1 MDRKDFN
8 QLLSSRQA
16 GRIPSVLLF
25 EGDEEYMK
33 QTALAALRKLLLPDG
48 MEELNET
55 ILDAPETDQ
64 LIAASETLPFMADRR
79 LVVIRDHPALTGRAE
94 GDEKLTGYLASVP
107 LSTVLLFY
115 CTKKPDG
122 RKKLYTVIKKMNG
135 VVVFS
140 PLKDREL
147 TTFVTSAFKDLG
159 KECDERT
166 ADYLI
171 FTCGSD
177 AGSLMTEIAKIA
189 SHAPD
194 TPAVHPDEVRALA
207 TPSTECTVFQMV
219 DALVSGQHER
229 AFRLM
234 QNQLLNGTDRL
245 YMLSMLLRQFR
256 LMQHIRIMQYE
267 KCSRDIIRSNLGVPP
282 FAVEQYTRQAALYT
296 NGQIKQAVRLCL
308 DTEYAVKSGRLN
320 PEGSLESVMLKLITL
335 RSGEN

>member
-33 QTALAALRKLLLPDG
+33 QTALADLRKLLLPDG

-122 RKKLYTVIKKMNG
+122 RKKLYQAFKKKAQI
-135 VVVFS
+135 VSFD
-140 PLKDREL
+140 PLDDREL
-147 TTFVTSAFKDLG
+147 ARWIAATLKKAGKKISLSA
-159 KECDERT
+159 C
-166 ADYLI
+166 
-171 FTCGSD
+171 
-177 AGSLMTEIAKIA
+177 
-189 SHAPD
+189 
-194 TPAVHPDEVRALA
+194 
-207 TPSTECTVFQMV
+207 Q
-219 DALVSGQHER
+219 
-229 AFRLM
+229 RLWF
-234 QNQLLNGTDRL
+234 
-245 YMLSMLLRQFR
+245 SP
-256 LMQHIRIMQYE
+256 
-267 KCSRDIIRSNLGVPP
+267 VPW
-282 FAVEQYTRQAALYT
+282 
-296 NGQIKQAVRLCL
+296 
-308 DTEYAVKSGRLN
+308 
-320 PEGSLESVMLKLITL
+320 
-335 RSGEN
+335 